1 MVRKGSDFMNDNT
14 PDSICKFNALYSNNA
29 LNKLKIISAHF
40 TDYPLNFLAIYIKIL
55 ELRYT
60 LHLIYSQNRVHA
72 LRNGLSALNAEC
84 VQDICKEIHPFC
96 NSDEQNSINTL
107 LNFWQNMANMQEM
120 LQMMEFMQ
128 EMSNSGDSDGSAP
141 GSTGMGMDFSDI
153 MNLFSA
159 FSDPDE

>member
-1 MVRKGSDFMNDNT
+1 MNDNT
-14 PDSICKFNALYSNNA
+14 PDSICKFNALYSNNT

-40 TDYPLNFLAIYIKIL
+40 TDYPLNFLAVYIKIL

-60 LHLIYSQNRVHA
+60 FHLIHSKSNTYS
-72 LRNGLSALNAEC
+72 LRDGLSPLTMEC

-96 NSDEQNSINTL
+96 NFDEQNSINTL

-120 LQMMEFMQ
+120 MQMMEFMQ
-128 EMSNSGDSDGSAP
+128 EMNNSGDRDNNEPVGMN
-141 GSTGMGMDFSDI
+141 MGMEFSDL

-159 FSDPDE
+159 FSNPDE